1 MQQTT
6 TYKLNL
12 IETDDVF
19 SPEPLNQ
26 NARKVETA
34 LADGAAAL
42 AEETAARQ
50 KAVADETAA
59 RKNADAAEATARQKA
74 VADEIAARQ
83 KAVADE
89 AAARKDAVAAE
100 TAARQK
106 AVADE
111 AAARKDAVA
120 AETAAREK
128 AVAAEAA
135 ARKSAVTALERHK
148 FACGTYTGNTQ
159 TYGGSQ
165 TIKLP
170 FTPKAVVIPT
180 ARAFTPVTVICL
192 EDNPLDIIKIVS
204 GGFTVYNMT
213 NANSSTSSGSANTLN
228 AKYTYLAFA

>member
-50 KAVADETAA
+50 KAVADE
-59 RKNADAAEATARQKA
+59 
-74 VADEIAARQ
+74 IAARQ
-83 KAVADE
+83 KAVS
-89 AAARKDAVAAE
+89 
-100 TAARQK
+100 
-106 AVADE
+106 DE

-128 AVAAEAA
+128 AVADEAA

-148 FACGTYTGNTQ
+148 FACGTYV
-159 TYGGSQ
+159 GSGTNQ
-165 TIKLP
+165 TIQLP
-170 FTPKAVVIPT
+170 FTPKAVVIPIVRTSGPAT
-180 ARAFTPVTVICL
+180 AICL
-192 EDNPLDIIKIVS
+192 AEKPVDSIKITT
-204 GGFTVYNMT
+204 GGFTVSNVG
-213 NANSSTSSGSANTLN
+213 SSAAHSYEYANT
-228 AKYTYLAFA
+228 AGATYAYLAFA

>member
-12 IETDDVF
+12 IEMDDVF

-42 AEETAARQ
+42 AAETAARKSAVAAETAARQ

-59 RKNADAAEATARQKA
+59 RKNADAAEATARA
-74 VADEIAARQ
+74 

-89 AAARKDAVAAE
+89 AAARKS
-100 TAARQK
+100 
-106 AVADE
+106 
-111 AAARKDAVA
+111 AVA

-128 AVAAEAA
+128 AIAAEAA

-148 FACGTYTGNTQ
+148 FACGTYTGNTE
-159 TYGGSQ
+159 TSGGSQ
-165 TIKLP
+165 TIQLG
-170 FTPKAVVIPT
+170 FTPTAVVLPALVSGSSIV
-180 ARAFTPVTVICL
+180 AICL
-192 EDNPLDIIKIVS
+192 TDKPYNVIKIVP
-204 GGFTVYNMT
+204 GGFTVYHLPNT
-213 NANSSTSSGSANTLN
+213 TAIYNSSANRLN
-228 AKYTYLAFA
+228 TQYTYLAFA

>member
-12 IETDDVF
+12 IETSDAF

-26 NARKVETA
+26 NTRKVETA

-50 KAVADETAA
+50 KAVADE
-59 RKNADAAEATARQKA
+59 
-74 VADEIAARQ
+74 IAARQ
-83 KAVADE
+83 KAVSDE

-128 AVAAEAA
+128 AVADEAA

-148 FACGTYTGNTQ
+148 FACGTYV
-159 TYGGSQ
+159 GSGTNQ
-165 TIKLP
+165 TIQLP
-170 FTPKAVVIPT
+170 FTPKAVVIPIVRTSGPAT
-180 ARAFTPVTVICL
+180 AICL
-192 EDNPLDIIKIVS
+192 AEKPVDSIKITT
-204 GGFTVYNMT
+204 GGFTVSNVG
-213 NANSSTSSGSANTLN
+213 SSAAHSYEYANT
-228 AKYTYLAFA
+228 AGATYAYLAFA